1 MVSLAVTYF
10 RTGSPHYHRRCV
22 VSRPCSGWEGVGP
35 TRYGRQAIRG
45 SRLEGPRVG
54 RPPQAR
60 RIRKKSLGYGLQPP
74 ANPDVRGYRIKPHG
88 QLVPVS
94 SSDCSPSTSGLSTSW
109 SRTTLEGDHLY
120 AHGGVHRSRPATFP
134 ECALIASR
142 PVSITG
148 LGHQASGCAATDM
161 RIKVVSGKSHLGA
174 CFALRCFQRLSLPH
188 VATRRYDWRHNRYT
202 SGASTPVLSY

>member
-10 RTGSPHYHRRCV
+10 RTGNPHYHRRCV

-35 TRYGRQAIRG
+35 TRYGRQAIQG
-45 SRLEGPRVG
+45 SSLMQPRVG
-54 RPPQAR
+54 RPRQATTDSEEVKGGG
-60 RIRKKSLGYGLQPP
+60 IAAALIDPGAQ
-74 ANPDVRGYRIKPHG
+74 GYRIKPHG

-109 SRTTLEGDHLY
+109 SRTTLEGDHLT
-120 AHGGVHRSRPATFP
+120 ARVVVERVFTRT
-134 ECALIASR
+134 
-142 PVSITG
+142 
-148 LGHQASGCAATDM
+148 
-161 RIKVVSGKSHLGA
+161 KVVSGKSHLGA

-188 VATRRYDWRHNRYT
+188 LATRRYDWRHNRYT